1 METLDLHTTLWRY
14 VKKIDLI
21 RAANAG
27 GGDDPGWE
35 MVVRALP
42 LREAILLVITLGGHR
57 PYVPK
62 PECFREDRLTV
73 DAVRIA
79 RVVGMPALKRIVREV
94 GGTYV
99 YIPSPRTVF
108 QATAARMLQEGWPPL
123 EVRAIF
129 GLSGAELKH
138 ATQRFLRK
146 NLEAEVVTD
155 G

>member
-1 METLDLHTTLWRY
+1 MDLRATPWRH
-14 VKKIDLI
+14 VRREDLI

-27 GGDDPGWE
+27 GGDDPGWPL
-35 MVVRALP
+35 VVRALP
-42 LREAILLVITLGGHR
+42 LREAIMLVIKLGGHR
-57 PYVPK
+57 LYIPK

-73 DAVRIA
+73 DAIRIA
-79 RVVGMPALKRIVREV
+79 RVVGMAALRRIVREV
-94 GGTYV
+94 GGAYV

>member
-1 METLDLHTTLWRY
+1 MDLGATPWRH
-14 VKKIDLI
+14 VRREDLI

-27 GGDDPGWE
+27 GGDDPGWP

-42 LREAILLVITLGGHR
+42 LRQAILLVIALGGYR

-73 DAVRIA
+73 DAIRIA
-79 RVVGMPALKRIVREV
+79 RVVGMAALKRIVREV

-108 QATAARMLQEGWPPL
+108 QATAARLLDEGWP
-123 EVRAIF
+123 EVRVRTAF
-129 GLSGAELKH
+129 GFSAAEM
-138 ATQRFLRK
+138 ASAVRRFGRAQPV
-146 NLEAEVVTD
+146 AE

>member
-1 METLDLHTTLWRY
+1 MELDFGATPWRF

-42 LREAILLVITLGGHR
+42 LRQAILLVIALGGYS

-73 DAVRIA
+73 DAIRIA

-94 GGTYV
+94 GGTNV
-99 YIPSPRTVF
+99 YIPSPRT
-108 QATAARMLQEGWPPL
+108 TLQSVAVRLLDEGWP
-123 EVRAIF
+123 EIQVRLLLGFSA
-129 GLSGAELKH
+129 
-138 ATQRFLRK
+138 
-146 NLEAEVVTD
+146 AEVAGAVRRF
-155 G
+155 GRVQPVAEG

>member
-1 METLDLHTTLWRY
+1 MDLRATPWRH
-14 VKKIDLI
+14 VRREDLM

-27 GGDDPGWE
+27 GGDDPGWP

-42 LREAILLVITLGGHR
+42 LREAILLVVALGGQR
-57 PYVPK
+57 LYIPK

-108 QATAARMLQEGWPPL
+108 QATAARLLEEGWPEI
-123 EVRAIF
+123 EVRTVF
-129 GLSGAELKH
+129 GFS
-138 ATQRFLRK
+138 
-146 NLEAEVVTD
+146 EAEVSGAVKRF
-155 G
+155 GRAQPVAEG

>member
-1 METLDLHTTLWRY
+1 MEMLDLRLTPWRH
-14 VKKIDLI
+14 VRREDLK

-27 GGDDPGWE
+27 GGDDPGWP

-42 LREAILLVITLGGHR
+42 LREAIMLVIKLGGHR
-57 PYVPK
+57 LYIPK

-73 DAVRIA
+73 DAIRIA
-79 RVVGMPALKRIVREV
+79 RVVGMAALKRIVREV

-108 QATAARMLQEGWPPL
+108 QATAARLLEEGWAEI
-123 EVRAIF
+123 EVRMLLGFSEGEVRGAVRRF
-129 GLSGAELKH
+129 GRV
-138 ATQRFLRK
+138 QP
-146 NLEAEVVTD
+146 VVE